1 MAMPESEADRQFVK
15 SADAAALPMFQAEA
29 AGLAALRQAG
39 AVRVPE
45 VISCAVV
52 DGEARITLE
61 YFDLRRLDRSSGAT
75 LGEAMAQLHRT
86 TGPRFGWPNDNFI
99 GATPQENAWRDN
111 WALFFANRR
120 LRPQLNLAVQRGME
134 RRLADQGESL
144 TERLGAFFVD
154 YRPLPSLLHGDLW
167 GGNAAALPDGTPVI
181 FDPAAYYGDRETD
194 IAMSELF
201 GGFPESF
208 YAVYREAWP
217 LDAGYETRKT
227 LYNLYH
233 VLNHFNLFGAG
244 YLGQVRR
251 MIEKLLAELRG

>member
-1 MAMPESEADRQFVK
+1 MVGRGPDAGRQFVK
-15 SADAAALPMFQAEA
+15 SGDAAALPMFQAEA
-29 AGLAALRQAG
+29 AGLAALREAG

-45 VISCAVV
+45 VFSCEVV
-52 DGEARITLE
+52 GGQARIALE
-61 YFDLRRLDRSSGAT
+61 YLDLRPLNRSSAAA
-75 LGEAMAQLHRT
+75 LGEALAQLHRT
-86 TGPRFGWPNDNFI
+86 TGPRFGWPGDNFI
-99 GATPQENAWRDN
+99 GTNPQENAWRDN
-111 WALFFANRR
+111 WALFYADRR
-120 LRPQLNLAVQRGME
+120 LRPQLRMAVLRGME
-134 RRLADQGESL
+134 RKLADQGESL
-144 TERLGAFFVD
+144 AGRLSAFFLD
-154 YRPLPSLLHGDLW
+154 YRPVPSLLHGDLW

-201 GGFPESF
+201 GGFPETF
-208 YAVYREAWP
+208 YAAYREAWP

-244 YLGQVRR
+244 YLGQARR